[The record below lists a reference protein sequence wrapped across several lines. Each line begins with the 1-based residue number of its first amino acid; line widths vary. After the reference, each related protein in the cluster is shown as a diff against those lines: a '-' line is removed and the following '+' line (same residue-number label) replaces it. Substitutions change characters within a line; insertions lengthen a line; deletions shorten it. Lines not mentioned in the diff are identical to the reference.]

1 MRILFSST
9 WGYGHVF
16 PMVPL
21 ARAARDAGHEVLWA
35 TNEPSCHLV
44 AAAGLD
50 VVAAG
55 LDTEGVQDVKQRLR
69 AGLQGRRPESRAA
82 FAFPHM
88 FGQWATPPMATD
100 LLPLA
105 RDWSPD
111 LMVHEAAELA
121 SPLVG
126 AVLDVP
132 SVTHSFG
139 GAVPAAFL
147 VEAGDLLSALWTG
160 HGLAPRPYAGSFTC
174 AYLDICPTS
183 VQTQPLDHIAA
194 RQPLRPVP
202 YTGEAAGALPAIVQ
216 DTDRTP
222 LVYLTLGTVVN
233 HGPVLSAAVHG
244 LADLDARVLVAV
256 GPDGDTAAVGRQP
269 AHVSV
274 QRLVCQSEVLPFCAV
289 VVSHAGSGTFLG
301 ALAHGLPQ
309 LCLPQAADQF
319 RNSQAAVETGAGL
332 MLHPDHATPAAVADA
347 VHRLLTEESFRRAA
361 LVLAG
366 EIHAMPAPAEVVGLL
381 EQLV

>member
-35 TNEPSCHLV
+35 TNEPSCRLV
-44 AAAGLD
+44 WAAGLD

-55 LDTEGVQDVKQRLR
+55 LDTEGVHDVKQRLR

-132 SVTHSFG
+132 SITHSFG

-147 VEAGDLLSALWTG
+147 VEAGDLLAALWTG
-160 HGLAPRPYAGSFTC
+160 HGLEPRPYAGSFTS

-222 LVYLTLGTVVN
+222 LVYLTLGTVQN
-233 HGPVLSAAVHG
+233 HGPVLSAAV
-244 LADLDARVLVAV
+244 LAS
-256 GPDGDTAAVGRQP
+256 P
-269 AHVSV
+269 VSMPGSWSPSDPTGT
-274 QRLVCQSEVLPFCAV
+274 LLPW
-289 VVSHAGSGTFLG
+289 AGSRPT
-301 ALAHGLPQ
+301 
-309 LCLPQAADQF
+309 
-319 RNSQAAVETGAGL
+319 
-332 MLHPDHATPAAVADA
+332 
-347 VHRLLTEESFRRAA
+347 
-361 LVLAG
+361 
-366 EIHAMPAPAEVVGLL
+366 
-381 EQLV
+381 